1 MDTFFVKGADL
12 MAREADIERLQTLTT
27 RLKQHLEE
35 AVLSEDGAQ
44 YASLKGDAVSAIGG
58 LIVKGVG
65 SATGRLTWVEEF
77 EKNLT
82 ARRGRKQHCFGMI
95 MVCVGKGGLPD
106 DVRVVSV
113 SELARKQNRSESAVI
128 HEIQESGVLLFPP
141 HEFWQLI
148 EGLVSD
154 IHKGK
159 SRLPIP
165 PEQLT

>member
-1 MDTFFVKGADL
+1 MAPGRVNIQYLLSLKERLRELGSACEAMDTFFVKGADL

-65 SATGRLTWVEEF
+65 SATGGLTWVEEF

-95 MVCVGKGGLPD
+95 MVCEVD
-106 DVRVVSV
+106 
-113 SELARKQNRSESAVI
+113 
-128 HEIQESGVLLFPP
+128 
-141 HEFWQLI
+141 
-148 EGLVSD
+148 
-154 IHKGK
+154 
-159 SRLPIP
+159 PIIR
-165 PEQLT
+165 TG